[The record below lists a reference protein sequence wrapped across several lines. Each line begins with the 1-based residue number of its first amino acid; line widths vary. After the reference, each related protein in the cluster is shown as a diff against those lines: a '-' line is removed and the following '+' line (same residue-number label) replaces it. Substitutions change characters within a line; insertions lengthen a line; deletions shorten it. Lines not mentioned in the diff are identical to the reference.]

1 MSADHTGD
9 LPDGVVVLNTAE
21 ELLDAAPFWELHRVR
36 YTDGEDACALQP
48 CSIEGVDDHRLP
60 KDIPVNEYLEDAR
73 ECAYTSQK
81 EEATYTAV
89 ATAYDNN
96 LFGGAARYLDALV
109 LDAQVNLKAC
119 TGL

>member
-36 YTDGEDACALQP
+36 GALQP

-60 KDIPVNEYLEDAR
+60 KDIPVNESDLEYGR
-73 ECAYTSQK
+73 EYEWDVQK
-81 EEATYTAV
+81 KEATYTAV